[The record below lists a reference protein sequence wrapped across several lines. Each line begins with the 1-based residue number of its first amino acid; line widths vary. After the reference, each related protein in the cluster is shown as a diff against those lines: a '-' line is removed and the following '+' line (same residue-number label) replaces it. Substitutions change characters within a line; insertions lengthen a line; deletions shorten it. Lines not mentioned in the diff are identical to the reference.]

1 MKISAT
7 VVNRQYFDIE
17 IEVPDDATE
26 REQQDAIIAAVDWM
40 SPDDH
45 DTEVTD
51 LVTAHGE
58 FSAAQ
63 LERR

>member
-1 MKISAT
+1 MKIKAT

-17 IEVPDDATE
+17 IEVPDNATE

-40 SPDDH
+40 SPDDT